1 MGHGCH
7 LSSRGTGTTQEG
19 AERLRELEAGE
30 GPSKAASSGVGR
42 TAVLMN
48 SKQLQLMAQD
58 EVSQWSSMEGVHE
71 SPPITEELL
80 KIGGFPGWKNQLSVR
95 V

>member
-7 LSSRGTGTTQEG
+7 LSLVLLPGAREG
-19 AERLRELEAGE
+19 AERLQELEAGE

-48 SKQLQLMAQD
+48 SKQLLLMAQD
-58 EVSQWSSMEGVHE
+58 EVSQWSSMEGE
-71 SPPITEELL
+71 GFMSLL
-80 KIGGFPGWKNQLSVR
+80 P
-95 V
+95 